1 LLSRV
6 GVISGCYFPPTSP
19 FSFGLDDK
27 IRGECSTT
35 AALGKIVEKPK
46 GEKRV
51 ELLPSKLFDRFMI
64 FFFGKYTGF
73 SG

>member
-1 LLSRV
+1 
-6 GVISGCYFPPTSP
+6 
-19 FSFGLDDK
+19 LDDK

-35 AALGKIVEKPK
+35 ASLGKIVEKPK
-46 GEKRV
+46 GEKIV